1 MRKLVHEE
9 VDREIANKSVNIAI
23 KMLKPELDQL
33 MKGLREAVQG
43 LYGYVRRYVKKIQNS
58 RGLWF
63 SGR

>member
-33 MKGLREAVQG
+33 MKGLREAVQAPVKAA
-43 LYGYVRRYVKKIQNS
+43 GYKVILKYVQ
-58 RGLWF
+58 
-63 SGR
+63 

>member
-33 MKGLREAVQG
+33 MKGLREAVQAP
-43 LYGYVRRYVKKIQNS
+43 VKAAGKAAVIRSIQQPAS
-58 RGLWF
+58 
-63 SGR
+63 SQ

>member
-33 MKGLREAVQG
+33 MKGLSKALQAAFTG
-43 LYGYVRRYVKKIQNS
+43 ACNALLNPFIS
-58 RGLWF
+58 
-63 SGR
+63 